1 MGVKVRVGR
10 GSKIVFADSKFAAE
24 VVSYALGGISRD
36 SIDATHQESPEAA
49 ANQIGNME
57 FVPDPNVDAGT
68 LTLEIHFD
76 PNDVP
81 PVHGDPED
89 VTLTFRIK
97 ANEKSSVSW
106 SGKAFATTYDASVP
120 LQGKCTG
127 SLGLKWAGSVTR
139 TRSTV

>member
-36 SIDATHQESPEAA
+36 AVDVTHQESPEAA
-49 ANQIGNME
+49 ANQFGNME
-57 FVPDPNVDAGT
+57 YEPDPNVNAGT

-81 PVHGDPED
+81 PVHHPKED

-97 ANEKSSVSW
+97 SNEKSSVSW
-106 SGKAFATTYDASVP
+106 SGKAFATSYDASVP

-127 SLGLKWAGSVTR
+127 SLGFKWAGPVTR
-139 TRSTV
+139 TRSTT